1 MKLQKIYFLGLSLL
15 TFGLF
20 FISCHN
26 DEKDST
32 ATIQQRPSM
41 INLNLPY
48 YSNNYDE
55 ENLVTETGAF
65 NFVSNGL
72 NYVTDIHIT
81 YDDLNDNLV
90 QISISDNYIRETGV
104 TKEEIEST
112 FITELNNNK
121 DENGGPKLS
130 EHAACIQWCVKVY
143 TDENG
148 NKIKGRGA
156 CKANCW
162 VDTAVRILEALSPL

>member
-1 MKLQKIYFLGLSLL
+1 
-15 TFGLF
+15 
-20 FISCHN
+20 
-26 DEKDST
+26 
-32 ATIQQRPSM
+32 M

-55 ENLVTETGAF
+55 ENLVTETGEF
-65 NFVSNGL
+65 NFVSNGI
-72 NYVTDIHIT
+72 NYITNIHIT

-121 DENGGPKLS
+121 DENG
-130 EHAACIQWCVKVY
+130 
-143 TDENG
+143 D
-148 NKIKGRGA
+148 KIKGRGA
-156 CKANCW
+156 FKANCW

>member
-32 ATIQQRPSM
+32 ATIQQRLSM

-130 EHAACIQWCVKVY
+130 EHAACIQWCVKEY

>member
-32 ATIQQRPSM
+32 ATIQQIPSM
-41 INLNLPY
+41 INLNLTY

-72 NYVTDIHIT
+72 IM
-81 YDDLNDNLV
+81 
-90 QISISDNYIRETGV
+90 
-104 TKEEIEST
+104 
-112 FITELNNNK
+112 
-121 DENGGPKLS
+121 
-130 EHAACIQWCVKVY
+130 
-143 TDENG
+143 
-148 NKIKGRGA
+148 
-156 CKANCW
+156 
-162 VDTAVRILEALSPL
+162 